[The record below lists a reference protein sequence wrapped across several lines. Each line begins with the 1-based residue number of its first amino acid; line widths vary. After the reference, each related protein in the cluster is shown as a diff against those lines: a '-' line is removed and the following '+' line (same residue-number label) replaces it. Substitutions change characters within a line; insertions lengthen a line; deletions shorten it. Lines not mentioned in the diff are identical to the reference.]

1 MPNSLY
7 DLTILQ
13 ASFQELLTIM
23 AAALGCGLLIGLE
36 RERSKQRENPRSFA
50 GVRSFV
56 ICALMGAL
64 CFAFGTA
71 LGIVGALIIGAITVF
86 SIRNQVDDLGI
97 TTELAFVMTYFIGAL
112 CLWHAA
118 FAAGLSVILT
128 IILMLKHPIHGFA
141 SQWITERE
149 FRDGLF
155 LLALILIALPLTP
168 NIPLWGTVLNPH
180 IILKLLAL
188 ILAVQALA
196 HIAKRLLSS
205 QNALIL
211 SALASGFV
219 SSTATIASLGME
231 VRAGRAEAV
240 PNAGAA
246 LLSCVATLLQLL
258 LIVAGISLTWLKLII
273 FPAFAAMTILV
284 LWALWLMRK
293 TKPSAPTEHPD
304 GRMFSL
310 KEAAIIAATLTIIQA
325 AVYGLGLV
333 LGDAGLIIGTL
344 LASLFE
350 LHAAMAAIVVQG
362 GPDNST
368 LVYALILGMAAHAI
382 AKSVNAALTGGRK
395 YAFAF
400 APAQILH
407 MLVFVASLW
416 WLIR

>member
-1 MPNSLY
+1 
-7 DLTILQ
+7 
-13 ASFQELLTIM
+13 
-23 AAALGCGLLIGLE
+23 
-36 RERSKQRENPRSFA
+36 
-50 GVRSFV
+50 
-56 ICALMGAL
+56 
-64 CFAFGTA
+64 
-71 LGIVGALIIGAITVF
+71 
-86 SIRNQVDDLGI
+86 
-97 TTELAFVMTYFIGAL
+97 
-112 CLWHAA
+112 
-118 FAAGLSVILT
+118 
-128 IILMLKHPIHGFA
+128 
-141 SQWITERE
+141 
-149 FRDGLF
+149 
-155 LLALILIALPLTP
+155 
-168 NIPLWGTVLNPH
+168 
-180 IILKLLAL
+180 
-188 ILAVQALA
+188 
-196 HIAKRLLSS
+196 
-205 QNALIL
+205 
-211 SALASGFV
+211 
-219 SSTATIASLGME
+219 
-231 VRAGRAEAV
+231 
-240 PNAGAA
+240 
-246 LLSCVATLLQLL
+246 
-258 LIVAGISLTWLKLII
+258 
-273 FPAFAAMTILV
+273 MTILV